1 MKKNYFLGI
10 DGGGTKTIT
19 AISDDKGNILSVAKS
34 GPSNFQSFGIETA
47 HRELKKGIEEA
58 IKMAVIKRDEIVY
71 AGFGISGA
79 DRDKDF
85 DIILSILSDILPE
98 TPKILVND
106 TTIALR
112 AGTDDGI
119 GLALIS
125 GTGTNCIGF
134 NGSKKMVRIGGLG
147 PLTGDYGAGSDIAMA
162 AYHAAFKYNDGRG
175 KYTILYDIIKR
186 HFKIDDIEDLI
197 EFTYYDSMD
206 YHKLNTITPYVFYAA
221 KKGDKIANQILKR
234 CADALSYA
242 ALTALRR
249 LFSKEEKIIVA
260 LGGSVFIKQP
270 DSIMVKII
278 KDRIIKKYRRA
289 KFVVLDTEPVIGAL
303 LLAYDK
309 YYGDFRANRLK
320 RKLKAGIKNKKQ
332 SLEQFTP

>member
-1 MKKNYFLGI
+1 MKKYYFLGI

-19 AISDDKGNILSVAKS
+19 AISDEKGRIVSIAKS
-34 GPSNFQSFGIETA
+34 GPSNFQSFGIENTY
-47 HRELKKGIEEA
+47 RELKNGIENA
-58 IKMAVIKRDEIVY
+58 IKSAKIKIKDIVF

-85 DIILSILSDILPE
+85 DIILSILHDILPE

-112 AGTDDGI
+112 AGTDDGV

-134 NGSKKMVRIGGLG
+134 NREGKMVRIGGLG
-147 PLTGDYGAGSDIAMA
+147 PLTGDYGAGSDIALA

-175 KYTILYDIIKR
+175 KYTILYDMIKK
-186 HFKIDDIEDLI
+186 HFRIDDIEDLI
-197 EFTYYDSMD
+197 ELTYYDSMD
-206 YHKLNTITPYVFYAA
+206 YHRLNTITPYVFAAA
-221 KKGDKIANQILKR
+221 KKNDRIAIQILER
-234 CADALSYA
+234 CADAISYA
-242 ALTALRR
+242 ALTGLKR
-249 LFSKEEKIIVA
+249 LFRKDEKITVA

-278 KDRIIKKYRRA
+278 KERIKKRYPKT
-289 KFVVLDTEPVIGAL
+289 KFVVLDSEPVIGAL
-303 LLAYDK
+303 LLANDNF
-309 YYGDFRANRLK
+309 YGDLRANRYKNRLK
-320 RKLKAGIKNKKQ
+320 QNLSRYNLQ
-332 SLEQFTP
+332 D